1 MKRRGFLGIIGK
13 VVAGGA
19 AVTVCPEALSLPLTS
34 TAGMYDSIDTTKLAK
49 NLEEY
54 TGNRANIFKQETYG
68 KMLQECFEESLLKAI
83 I

>member
-19 AVTVCPEALSLPLTS
+19 AATVCPEALSLPLTS

-49 NLEEY
+49 N
-54 TGNRANIFKQETYG
+54 
-68 KMLQECFEESLLKAI
+68 
-83 I
+83 